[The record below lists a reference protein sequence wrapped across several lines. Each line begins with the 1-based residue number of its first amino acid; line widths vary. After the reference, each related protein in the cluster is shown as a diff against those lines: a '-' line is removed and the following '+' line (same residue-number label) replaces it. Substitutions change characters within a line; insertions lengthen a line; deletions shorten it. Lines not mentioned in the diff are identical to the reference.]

1 MSDEGPFEK
10 FNRIFHSHSQTAEP
24 VETNAI
30 GTRDVPVDAYIEP
43 EEIDWLVHALGDTG
57 ELRAE
62 TVELDTSHG
71 TLVITADGDTVC
83 VELEGE
89 NDD

>member
-1 MSDEGPFEK
+1 MDEGPFEK

-24 VETNAI
+24 VETNAV
-30 GTRDVPVDAYIEP
+30 GAEPVGVDSAYIEP
-43 EEIDWLVHALGDTG
+43 EEIDWLVHSLGDTG
-57 ELRAE
+57 EIRAE
-62 TVELDTSHG
+62 TVELHTSHG

-89 NDD
+89 HDE